1 MFSDEQLLNNPQIYR
16 YYNASSSHH
25 SSIYSAREFVYFLL
39 LAVVQGVCIE
49 LVTIYG
55 TQDGDRDFM
64 GHFIFWVLYTL
75 QDCMLLLMIP
85 NITAAYFYDIL
96 LMHVLLFV
104 STFALSCTDV
114 TGSMVPFMSLKWACV
129 GRVRRSYAMSDSQFW
144 FGGIVTL
151 FASLLI
157 YVVIRVFGNYH

>member
-16 YYNASSSHH
+16 YYNASSPHP

-55 TQDGDRDFM
+55 MQDGDRDFI

-75 QDCMLLLMIP
+75 
-85 NITAAYFYDIL
+85 
-96 LMHVLLFV
+96 
-104 STFALSCTDV
+104 
-114 TGSMVPFMSLKWACV
+114 
-129 GRVRRSYAMSDSQFW
+129 
-144 FGGIVTL
+144 
-151 FASLLI
+151 
-157 YVVIRVFGNYH
+157 